1 MTESSA
7 VIGTSPPRLEAGD
20 KATGRAQFADD
31 VRLPGMLHAAIHTS
45 PHAHARI
52 VGYRLDAALAMPGV
66 KAIVTGAD
74 LSGAR
79 AGGIIKDESM
89 VARGKVRY
97 VGEPVA
103 AIAAVDAETAARA
116 AAVIEV
122 EYELLPAVFSID
134 AALAQDAPI
143 LHDEFASYVKT
154 VRGGGRG
161 NVLFESAVVE
171 GDVDRAFAECDV
183 VVEGTWETQAQHH
196 VYLEPNGC
204 VADVDAAGRITL
216 HVSCQSVHHV
226 QQRVAEELGEPMSR
240 IRAIAT
246 RVGGAFGGK
255 HATNIHSIAAWLAR
269 AARSPVKLVLSRM
282 QDFEIQRSR
291 HPARIWIRT
300 GARRDG
306 TILARDVR
314 ITIDGGAYADE
325 SPPVLAFALLMS
337 RGPYRIPN
345 VRARGEAV
353 YTNKLRAGSFRGFGN
368 PQASFAGE
376 SQIDDLAARLG
387 IEPVELRLRNA
398 MRPDDTAFGG
408 QRVPSC
414 VLGECITR
422 VRDAQRSA
430 APLPPR
436 SGRRRGVGFA
446 AMSHVSGL
454 MGTSATVQLRAD
466 GSIALAT
473 GCVDIGQGADTVMVQ
488 ICADALSVPIGRVSY
503 ARQDSDISPY
513 NWKTAGS
520 RSTYM
525 TGRAVAVATIEMR
538 RKMLDHAAQLME
550 CAASDLELRPGGAV
564 GLMGVPKTVSFK
576 EIALHALFRSGGP
589 LAATHGFVFDGPGF
603 DPKRAAVHQLAF
615 ANLGVYTFGAH
626 CVEVDVDPGT
636 GAVEVRRAWCAHDV
650 GRAINPVS
658 CEGQIQGGFVQ
669 GMGYALT
676 EAMHWNEDGWLTTT
690 TLADY
695 KIPGV
700 LDCPP
705 EIHAIVLEDPD
716 PTHPVGAKGIG
727 EPSLVGAAPAI
738 ANAVRD
744 ATGARLRTLPMTPE
758 RVLDAIDAPELRALS
773 SAGSYLSRLP

>member
-1 MTESSA
+1 MSDPA
-7 VIGTSPPRLEAGD
+7 RAIGTSPPRLEAGD
-20 KATGRAQFADD
+20 KATGRAQYADD
-31 VRLPGMLHAAIHTS
+31 IQRPGMLYAAILTS

-52 VGYRLDAALAMPGV
+52 LGYRLEAARAIAGV

-74 LSGAR
+74 LSGPR
-79 AGGIIKDESM
+79 SGGIIKDEWM

-103 AIAAVDAETAARA
+103 AVAATDPETAIRA
-116 AAVIEV
+116 AAAIEV
-122 EYELLPAVFSID
+122 DYEPLNAVFSID
-134 AALAQDAPI
+134 EALAPGAPV
-143 LHDEFASYVKT
+143 LHDEYASYVKT
-154 VRGGGRG
+154 VQGGGHG
-161 NVLFESAVVE
+161 NVVFESEVAE
-171 GDVDRAFAECDV
+171 GDVERAFSECDMI
-183 VVEGTWETQAQHH
+183 VENTWETQAQQHA
-196 VYLEPNGC
+196 YLEPNGC
-204 VADVDAAGRITL
+204 VADVDASGRITL

-226 QQRVAEELGEPMSR
+226 QQRVAEELGEPMAR

-269 AARSPVKLVLSRM
+269 AARRPVKLVLSRM

-291 HPARIWIRT
+291 HPARIWMKT

-314 ITIDGGAYADE
+314 ITLDGGAYADE
-325 SPPVLAFALLMS
+325 SPPVLAFALLMC
-337 RGPYRIPN
+337 RGPYRIAN
-345 VRARGEAV
+345 ARARGQAV

-376 SQIDDLAARLG
+376 SQIDEIASRLG
-387 IEPVELRLRNA
+387 IDPVELRLANA
-398 MRPDDTAFGG
+398 MRPNDTAFGG
-408 QRVPSC
+408 QPVPSC
-414 VLGECITR
+414 ILKECITR
-422 VRDAQRSA
+422 VRDAQREA
-430 APLPPR
+430 LPLPPR
-436 SGRRRGVGFA
+436 DGRRRGVGFA

-454 MGTSATVQLRAD
+454 MGTAATVQLRTD
-466 GSIALAT
+466 GSIALST
-473 GCVDIGQGADTVMVQ
+473 GCVDLGQGADTVMVQ

-503 ARQDSDISPY
+503 APQDSDASPY

-525 TGRAVAVATIEMR
+525 TGRAVAVATVEMR
-538 RKMLDHAAQLME
+538 DEMLLHAGQLME
-550 CAASDLELRPGGAV
+550 CAAADLELRPGGVV
-564 GLMGVPKTVSFK
+564 GLKGVPKTVSFK
-576 EIALHALFRSGGP
+576 EIALRSLFHSGGP
-589 LAATHGFVFDGPGF
+589 IAATHGFVFDGPGF
-603 DPKRAAVHQLAF
+603 DPKRAAIHQLAF

-626 CVEVDVDPGT
+626 CVEVDVDDAT
-636 GAVEVRRAWCAHDV
+636 GVVEVRRAWCAHDV

-676 EAMHWNEDGWLTTT
+676 EAMQWNAEGWLITA

-695 KIPGV
+695 KVPGV

-705 EIHAIVLEDPD
+705 EIHPIVLEDPD

-738 ANAVRD
+738 ANAICN
-744 ATGARLRTLPMTPE
+744 ASGARVRTLPMTPE
-758 RVLDAIDAPELRALS
+758 RVLDAMEARS
-773 SAGSYLSRLP
+773 